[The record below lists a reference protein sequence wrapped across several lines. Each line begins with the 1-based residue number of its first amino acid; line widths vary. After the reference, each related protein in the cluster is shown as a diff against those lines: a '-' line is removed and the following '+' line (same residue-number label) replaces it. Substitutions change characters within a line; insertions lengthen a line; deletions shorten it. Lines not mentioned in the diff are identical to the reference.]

1 MFEIIDGNKGVQVQ
15 NNYDINI
22 KWKSE
27 YCNRMDVGN
36 NISILYNIIRCMILT
51 THNLTLVA
59 L

>member
-1 MFEIIDGNKGVQVQ
+1 MEIKVQVQ